1 MPDLSNP
8 PIVLV
13 NSSERPPKPARS
25 HSAIRG
31 AQLATITC
39 AGGAGTSATITGAV
53 TVDAIVTSRADA
65 TSSFSNALTL
75 LYSPGWSRVHRPRK
89 FGSEHT
95 SHTPERTTA
104 DDAELKPFPSRF
116 SIGLCSVT
124 V

>member
-13 NSSERPPKPARS
+13 NSNERPPKPARS
-25 HSAIRG
+25 NSTIRDSPLG
-31 AQLATITC
+31 MITC

-53 TVDAIVTSRADA
+53 TVDATVTSRADA
-65 TSSFSNALTL
+65 TSSFSNALTF
-75 LYSPGWSRVHRPRK
+75 LYSPGWSRVHWPRK
-89 FGSEHT
+89 FAFVHT

-104 DDAELKPFPSRF
+104 DDA
-116 SIGLCSVT
+116 V